1 MTGKLPLYAGSTARL
16 YDELLV
22 TMARTGDQRAATLL
36 VRRWQPRLLRS
47 ARRYANDA
55 GLAEQLAQ
63 DCWVGIWTGLPKLRD
78 PSKFAPWAF
87 TILRKKGA
95 DMIKAQVVERQH
107 VSDNELEAMPATQD
121 DGIALVQA
129 FATLTPDHRL
139 AAHLFFVE
147 GLVLREIAQVQSV
160 PIGTAKSRLFHA
172 RRQLKLALGDTYTQA
187 FQGVAT

>member
-1 MTGKLPLYAGSTARL
+1 MTGKLPFYAGSTARL

-22 TMARTGDQRAATLL
+22 TMARSGDQRAANLL

-95 DMIKAQVVERQH
+95 DMIKAQVIERQI
-107 VSDNELEAMPATQD
+107 VSNNEPEAMPATQD
-121 DGIALVQA
+121 DGIALAQA
-129 FATLTPDHRL
+129 FAGLTPDHRL

-147 GLVLREIAQVQSV
+147 GLALCEIAHVQSV

-172 RRQLKLALGDTYTQA
+172 RRQLKQALGDTYTQA
-187 FQGVAT
+187 IQGVAS